1 MKDKLYPIIILLAFL
16 LLPMHMQAE
25 GAAIKLEFG
34 GTSMTIELSQKPK
47 IVMEN
52 GSLVIKTS
60 AKSVTLSLPCK
71 ATFIGSTD
79 TAIDDVIVRNIDEAK
94 PLSVFTLDGKKIAT
108 LKSKDEIAT
117 LRKGIYI
124 INGKKM
130 IIK

>member
-1 MKDKLYPIIILLAFL
+1 MKIVYSLIALLMML
-16 LLPMHMQAE
+16 LLPMQMKAE
-25 GAAIKLEFG
+25 GSAIKLEFG